1 MGDEV
6 LTGLAALVGVVLAGE
21 HERAHDRVAV
31 DGLRDLLGV
40 LLDDREQVA
49 EQLALERGQV
59 GGRLQRRRAVGLRA
73 VDRAVGGDAD
83 AGAIAALGGR
93 LAAGQAAALSV
104 LLARYRSPSSSRC
117 W

>member
-1 MGDEV
+1 VGDEV
-6 LTGLAALVGVVLAGE
+6 LAGLAALVGVVLAGE
-21 HERAHDRVAV
+21 HERPDDGVAV
-31 DGLRDLLGV
+31 DVLGDLLGV

-59 GGRLQRRRAVGLRA
+59 GGRLQRSGGARVCP
-73 VDRAVGGDAD
+73 VDRAVRRDAD
-83 AGAIAALGGR
+83 PCAIGPRGGR

>member
-6 LTGLAALVGVVLAGE
+6 LAGLAALVGVVLAGE
-21 HERAHDRVAV
+21 HERAHDGVAV
-31 DGLRDLLGV
+31 DGLGDLVGV

-49 EQLALERGQV
+49 EQLALERGEV
-59 GGRLQRRRAVGLRA
+59 GGRLQRGAGARVRPVDRTVRGNADARAVRP
-73 VDRAVGGDAD
+73 R
-83 AGAIAALGGR
+83 GGR
-93 LAAGQAAALSV
+93 LGAGQAAALSV

>member
-6 LTGLAALVGVVLAGE
+6 LAGLAALVGVVLAGE
-21 HERAHDRVAV
+21 DERPHDGVAV
-31 DGLRDLLGV
+31 DGLGDLVGV

-59 GGRLQRRRAVGLRA
+59 GGRLQRGDADVRAIDGA
-73 VDRAVGGDAD
+73 VRGDAD
-83 AGAIAALGGR
+83 AR